1 MEIRFSVED
10 TGLFPLQS
18 TMDHADD
25 GHSTRNISACNMG
38 EKMQEYIYVDVVFSL
53 PVADEVQ
60 CWWHLE
66 ARS

>member
-1 MEIRFSVED
+1 MQY
-10 TGLFPLQS
+10 G
-18 TMDHADD
+18 
-25 GHSTRNISACNMG
+25 GG
-38 EKMQEYIYVDVVFSL
+38 GKMQEYIYVDVVFSL